1 MKKALKYIS
10 IGVVIILLAFLSI
23 GLLHP
28 SIEYINSVEI
38 DATVEE
44 VFDVFTDE
52 SLASEWLIGYKGYEI
67 LEGAPHVPGSKFLM
81 KFEHVTFRDTT
92 YDVDS
97 IVSKEIILSLKNPK
111 RDTVFFKDT
120 VMTLQKTE
128 CLVDNVQAF
137 EFTETLTVFKENE
150 ELSFDMITDMFTGS
164 VKVEFAGN
172 NPCTVTATTSNTGN
186 NIFYKSLF
194 HLSKSMFVEQS
205 QLNYDLLKDLIE
217 KRDEQ

>member
-10 IGVVIILLAFLSI
+10 IGVVIILLACLSI

-28 SIEYINSVEI
+28 SIEYTNSVEI

-52 SLASEWLIGYKGYEI
+52 NLASEWLIGYKGYEI
-67 LEGAPHVPGSKFLM
+67 LEGAPNVPGSEFLM
-81 KFEHVTFRDTT
+81 KFEHATIDENNDTT
-92 YDVDS
+92 
-97 IVSKEIILSLKNPK
+97 
-111 RDTVFFKDT
+111 
-120 VMTLQKTE
+120 VM
-128 CLVDNVQAF
+128 AF
-137 EFTETLTVFKENE
+137 EFTETLTVFKENVE
-150 ELSFDMITDMFTGS
+150 FSFDMITDMFTGS
-164 VKVEFAGN
+164 VKVEFAGS

-194 HLSKSMFVEQS
+194 HLSESMFVEQS

>member
-10 IGVVIILLAFLSI
+10 IGVVIILLAYLSI

-28 SIEYINSVEI
+28 SIEYTNSVVI

-52 SLASEWLIGYKGYEI
+52 SLASEWMIGYKGYEI
-67 LEGAPHVPGSKFLM
+67 LEGAPHAPGSKFLM
-81 KFEHVTFRDTT
+81 KFEHVIFRDTT

-97 IVSKEIILSLKNPK
+97 LVSKEIILSLENPK
-111 RDTVFFKDT
+111 RDTVIFQDT
-120 VMTLQKTE
+120 LMLLQKTE
-128 CLVDNVQAF
+128 CLVDNVQPF
-137 EFTETLTVFKENE
+137 EFIETLTVFKENE
-150 ELSFDMITDMFTGS
+150 EFSFDMVTDMYTGS
-164 VKVEFAGN
+164 VKVEFAGS
-172 NPCTVTATTSNTGN
+172 NPCTVTATTSNTGS

-194 HLSKSMFVEQS
+194 YLSESIFVEQS

-217 KRDEQ
+217 KRAKK